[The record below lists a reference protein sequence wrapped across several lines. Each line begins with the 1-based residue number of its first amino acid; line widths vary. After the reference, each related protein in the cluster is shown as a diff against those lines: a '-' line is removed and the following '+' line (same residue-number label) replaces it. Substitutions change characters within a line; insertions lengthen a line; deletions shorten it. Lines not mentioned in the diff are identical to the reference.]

1 MKKVFLISL
10 LIVIAV
16 LLVMIIVNG
25 INGNSVSAPLPMLPN
40 TSDLML
46 VLSEKYILFE

>member
-10 LIVIAV
+10 LLVIVVILAMV
-16 LLVMIIVNG
+16 IING
-25 INGNSVSAPLPMLPN
+25 IINGNSVSAPLPTLPN

-46 VLSEKYILFE
+46 VLSEK